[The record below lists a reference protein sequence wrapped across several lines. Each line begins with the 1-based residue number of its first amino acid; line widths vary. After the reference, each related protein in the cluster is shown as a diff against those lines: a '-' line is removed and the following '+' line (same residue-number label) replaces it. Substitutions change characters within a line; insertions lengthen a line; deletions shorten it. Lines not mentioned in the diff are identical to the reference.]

1 MDSYKKCPQCENIYS
16 DDIIFCLSDGSTLM
30 SVTRLGTLP
39 LSNEL
44 EVENFSEIRKNH
56 THGINEIR
64 LKYYIFVSVVVALS
78 FIAASLMFGFVLV
91 SQLIYTPE
99 ESESIEINY
108 KNGDSR
114 IVHNLASRMTIRKSE
129 KVTVRINRKT
139 SDDILRNLEGN
150 GDPELKTV
158 QSISLAKITLKGD
171 EGYFDISLKNGEE
184 EKNIQSDGNTDW
196 YFEVVPKQA
205 GEANLYLN
213 IAVYQQ
219 NDAGKR
225 PIKEIPTV
233 KKVQIENDRTGGL
246 LSYFQLNLL
255 AILGMIITLVVGV
268 LAIAEVRAKLYY
280 GQTFLISKI
289 SVIWKNKKNSSKQK
303 KQKKTTP

>member
-1 MDSYKKCPQCENIYS
+1 
-16 DDIIFCLSDGSTLM
+16 M